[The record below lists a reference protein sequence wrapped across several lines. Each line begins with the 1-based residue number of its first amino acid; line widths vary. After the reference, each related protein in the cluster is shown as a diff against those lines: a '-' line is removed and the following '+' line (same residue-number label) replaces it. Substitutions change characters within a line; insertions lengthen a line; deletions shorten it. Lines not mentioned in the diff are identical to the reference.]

1 MAISMQT
8 LNDALFAIFV
18 IVGIAVAVSILAIA
32 AEALYLRR
40 RNRTH
45 TTGHAEHV
53 TQNED
58 SRQLI
63 LR

>member
-1 MAISMQT
+1 VAIDMQT

-18 IVGIAVAVSILAIA
+18 VVGIAVAVSILAIA
-32 AEALYLRR
+32 AEALHLRGK
-40 RNRTH
+40 NRKQ
-45 TTGHAEHV
+45 TTGHREHV
-53 TQNED
+53 TQSEG